1 MPRPNYRDKGQGAS
15 VLKSGGPIGWL
26 QGLWGKRVPGYNSG
40 RGTAVQRQ
48 SGGLFGRQT
57 PAYRVPDLDTPGHD
71 QCCIAAC
78 GPCPKF
84 GPGTMT
90 PTASDPTTLQGPV
103 TIIVNGQE

>member
-1 MPRPNYRDKGQGAS
+1 MPRPNYRDAGAGAS
-15 VLKSGGPIGWL
+15 GLKSGGPIGWL
-26 QGLWGKRVPGYNSG
+26 QGLWGKRLPGYRNA
-40 RGTAVQRQ
+40 RRTTAPRQ
-48 SGGLFGRQT
+48 SCGLFGRST
-57 PAYRVPDLDTPGHD
+57 PDYRVPDTDSPDHD